1 MDPLINQLDKRIE
14 FDNRVIGQIRMQNEV
29 LQWMFENRHMLPQA
43 LIDSLVRRMERLHE
57 NMMLVEPTLAPPPVP
72 TYWDEKAK
80 DRHEEFKEEDAR
92 SRGEVT

>member
-1 MDPLINQLDKRIE
+1 MEPLLKQLDKRIE

-29 LQWMFENRHMLPQA
+29 LQWMFENRALLPQS

-57 NMMLVEPTLAPPPVP
+57 NTMIGEPTLAPP
-72 TYWDEKAK
+72 YWDEKAK
-80 DRHEEFKEEDAR
+80 DRREEFKEEDAR